1 MKTPG
6 LAALSAGN
14 FDASAIIN
22 ERGAPPFP
30 MDAAGGVRWWID
42 DGAIAVDQPAF
53 VGRVSDDGGSSA
65 RSTSIASRPPAAQS
79 SAANNKAPDI
89 TEESG
94 VEWGLLPQSSR

>member
-6 LAALSAGN
+6 LAVLSQGN
-14 FDASAIIN
+14 FDAGAIIN

-30 MDAAGGVRWWID
+30 VDAAGGVRWWID

-53 VGRVSDDGGSSA
+53 VGRVSDDGRFIGSVNFDGEQ
-65 RSTSIASRPPAAQS
+65 TPASQS
-79 SAANNKAPDI
+79 SATNNKAPDI

-94 VEWGLLPQSSR
+94 VEWGLLAQSSR